1 MDRVFVWDRERKI
14 KKYLNIY
21 MSEVKHLKHEHS
33 KRKDIIGFI
42 ILFLLFILIIP
53 YFLFKY
59 TSFAIFITY
68 FANVDIIANIL
79 AINFPGHFHHLY
91 DPLIQETSWQYISFN
106 LLSLVALTGI
116 FLAGIHT
123 KGLTKTER
131 LITMI
136 IMAIITWTLP
146 TQGIPYLNNKVQKY
160 LMLDGILKK
169 DEDKRTQ
176 VTVTII
182 ISVGFIFLEYLLIRL
197 IVK

>member
-1 MDRVFVWDRERKI
+1 
-14 KKYLNIY
+14 
-21 MSEVKHLKHEHS
+21 MSDDKHLKHEHS
-33 KRKDIIGFI
+33 KRKDITGFI
-42 ILFLLFILIIP
+42 ILFIVFIVIIP

-79 AINFPGHFHHLY
+79 AINFPAHFHHLY
-91 DPLIQETSWQYISFN
+91 DPFIQRTIRQYISFN
-106 LLSLVALTGI
+106 LLSLIALTGI

-160 LMLDGILKK
+160 LKLDGILKK
-169 DEDKRTQ
+169 EEDKRKQ
-176 VTVTII
+176 VIVTVI
-182 ISVGFIFLEYLLIRL
+182 ISLGFIFLEYLLISL

>member
-1 MDRVFVWDRERKI
+1 MT
-14 KKYLNIY
+14 
-21 MSEVKHLKHEHS
+21 EVKHLKHEHS
-33 KRKDIIGFI
+33 KRKDITGFI
-42 ILFLLFILIIP
+42 ILFIVFIVIIP

-79 AINFPGHFHHLY
+79 AINFPAHFHHLY
-91 DPLIQETSWQYISFN
+91 DPFIQRTIRQYISFN
-106 LLSLVALTGI
+106 LLSLIALTGI

-160 LMLDGILKK
+160 LKLDGILKK
-169 DEDKRTQ
+169 EEDKRKQ
-176 VTVTII
+176 VIVTVI
-182 ISVGFIFLEYLLIRL
+182 ISLGFIFLEYLLISL

>member
-1 MDRVFVWDRERKI
+1 MNE

-21 MSEVKHLKHEHS
+21 MSDDKHLKHEHS
-33 KRKDIIGFI
+33 KIKDITGFI
-42 ILFLLFILIIP
+42 ILFLVFIFVIP
-53 YFLFKY
+53 YLLFKY

-79 AINFPGHFHHLY
+79 AINFPAHFHHLY
-91 DPLIQETSWQYISFN
+91 DPLIQRTLWQYISFN
-106 LLSLVALTGI
+106 LLSLIALTGI

-131 LITMI
+131 IITMI

-160 LMLDGILKK
+160 LKLDGILKK
-169 DEDKRTQ
+169 EEDKRTG
-176 VTVTII
+176 VVLTVL
-182 ISVGFIFLEYLLIRL
+182 ISLGFIFLEYLLISL

>member
-1 MDRVFVWDRERKI
+1 MNK

-21 MSEVKHLKHEHS
+21 MTDYKHLKHEHS
-33 KRKDIIGFI
+33 KTKDITGLI
-42 ILFLLFILIIP
+42 ILFLVFIFVIP
-53 YFLFKY
+53 YLLYKY
-59 TSFAIFITY
+59 TSFPIFVTY

-79 AINFPGHFHHLY
+79 AINFPAYFHHLY
-91 DPLIQETSWQYISFN
+91 DPLSQTTTWQYVSFN
-106 LLSLVALTGI
+106 LLSLIALTGI

-131 LITMI
+131 IITMI

-160 LMLDGILKK
+160 LKLDGILKK
-169 DEDKRTQ
+169 EEDKKTKVL
-176 VTVTII
+176 VTVL
-182 ISVGFIFLEYLLIRL
+182 ISLGFIFLEYLLISL